1 MDLEETQKKMDEW
14 FESPEAD
21 EYFAKINREDER
33 DDIWI
38 EKFRVLFESLN
49 DDELEELMFKF
60 VKWESKHQEMYYQR
74 HILTNSAIFH
84 ILFEMIRK
92 YGTSIENDEMF
103 PTESNEFRGF
113 VFNLTHGQGSILW
126 ITYKGERIL

>member
-1 MDLEETQKKMDEW
+1 MNGKQAVKLTCISKNWLVHKNVKIFGLKK
-14 FESPEAD
+14 
-21 EYFAKINREDER
+21 I
-33 DDIWI
+33 
-38 EKFRVLFESLN
+38 RVLFESLN

-84 ILFEMIRK
+84 ILFEMIRE